1 MFTTG
6 SKLFFGATALSVAG
20 AIVFA
25 ITTGGPTGLLG
36 TIGLLSLASIF
47 AFLGGINFFNRDGNV
62 PAMQQGVQYTSSAA
76 QPPVGRSMWPLV
88 ASVGVGGL
96 VVGAVSRPVVFKVA
110 VVVVIVATMEWMVQ
124 GWSERASADAEY
136 NASIR
141 KRVLHPLEFPILG
154 AIGLGIIVYSF
165 SRIMLTVSKEATPWV
180 FMAIGAIVTV
190 GAFLFASKRKIS
202 RNAVLGI
209 CTLGLVA
216 IFGAGVASAVQ
227 GQRHIEEH
235 PTTESDPALCLE
247 GGTDEHVDEHGS
259 QDVSAKS
266 NVIANIYLESN
277 EDLIARIAGYRDPE
291 DNFDT
296 ITVPRSTDV
305 RIRFHNESDSPQRL
319 TARMGTFGEEAEVV
333 MCTTAINPGKEA
345 FLTFKIPKTNAASST
360 PMELI
365 VPGVEGQTI
374 AIVVP

>member
-36 TIGLLSLASIF
+36 TVGLLSIASIF
-47 AFLGGINFFNRDGNV
+47 GFLGGINYFNRDGNV
-62 PAMQQGVQYTSSAA
+62 PAMQQGVQYTASAA

-88 ASVGVGGL
+88 ASVGIGGL
-96 VVGAVSRPVVFKVA
+96 VVGAVSKPVVFKVA
-110 VVVVIVATMEWMVQ
+110 AVVLIVATLEWMVQ
-124 GWSERASADAEY
+124 GWSERASADADY
-136 NASIR
+136 NAGVR
-141 KRVLHPLEFPILG
+141 KRVLHPLEFPIVG
-154 AIGLGIIVYSF
+154 ALGLGVIVYAF

-180 FMAIGAIVTV
+180 FVVIGTIITV
-190 GAFLFASKRKIS
+190 GAFLFAGKRSFS
-202 RNAVLGI
+202 RGTMLGI
-209 CTLGLVA
+209 CSIGVVA
-216 IFGAGVASAVQ
+216 LLGAGVASAVQ
-227 GQRHIEEH
+227 GQRTIEEH
-235 PTTESDPALCLE
+235 ETTKGSELCIE
-247 GGTDEHVDEHGS
+247 GGTEHHVDDQGS

-266 NVIANIYLESN
+266 NVIANIFLESN
-277 EDLIARIAGYRDPE
+277 NDLNARIAGFTDPQ
-291 DNFDT
+291 DNFNT
-296 ITVPRSTDV
+296 ITVPRSTNV

-319 TARMGTFGEEAEVV
+319 TARMGTFGEETEAV

-360 PMELI
+360 PLELL